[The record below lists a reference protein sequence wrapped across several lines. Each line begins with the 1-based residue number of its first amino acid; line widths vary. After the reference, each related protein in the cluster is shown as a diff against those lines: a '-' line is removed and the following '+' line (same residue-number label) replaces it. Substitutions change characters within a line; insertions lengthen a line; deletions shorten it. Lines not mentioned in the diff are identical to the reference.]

1 VGHLNGGRPSGLI
14 KSEELREILVLGDDE
29 LRENV
34 IDTLARW
41 TKPADGKWRQCILIF
56 LEEVWPK
63 QRALRVPRISARLAD
78 LALES
83 GDLMP
88 AVTRLVLPRLVPV
101 RRDSLRSFWRT
112 VDDAAHPA
120 LLYPAETLD
129 LLWAVLPEDRR
140 EWPYRTDNVLDELS
154 KSPVTAAD
162 VRLSELRRRR
172 RQN

>member
-1 VGHLNGGRPSGLI
+1 
-14 KSEELREILVLGDDE
+14 
-29 LRENV
+29 
-34 IDTLARW
+34 
-41 TKPADGKWRQCILIF
+41 
-56 LEEVWPK
+56 
-63 QRALRVPRISARLAD
+63 
-78 LALES
+78 
-83 GDLMP
+83 
-88 AVTRLVLPRLVPV
+88 LVLPRLVPV